1 MNKINKMLLLIWFSL
16 DAGLHAGLLLVS
28 CCIAGQ
34 SSTTSCTLLT
44 NKVVHIPFS
53 ALRGIMIMVC

>member
-28 CCIAGQ
+28 YCIAGQ
-34 SSTTSCTLLT
+34 SSRTSCAPSFATKENHSKQRL
-44 NKVVHIPFS
+44 ID
-53 ALRGIMIMVC
+53 

>member
-1 MNKINKMLLLIWFSL
+1 MLLLLWFSL
-16 DAGLHAGLLLVS
+16 DAALHAGLLLVS